1 MDSESDNLWASS
13 SSEQSHENLCY
24 RGSRGGSTSYHR
36 DYTEVSLPPDRN
48 IPDGLQS
55 TAIRTIS
62 KPTVSASSGGPVK
75 PENVK
80 FLGSYNWVEEPNP
93 TMIVPGSPPVWRDRP
108 FPYRVFFDSGV
119 RFVDQN
125 GYRMGN
131 QSCLL
136 PIFRAVDVIY
146 EEDADTSMDWSAV
159 DFVTDRNGLRKLMR
173 WIQHSPDNPE
183 EQLKEFRIDLQLG
196 GKKTVLMHR
205 WEKRTRELSDRP
217 RSGCGMNFEHAS
229 TTPAK
234 GCKRGTGHHRIIQYD
249 LDGLR
254 MVVRFEVDACLPP
267 AENGACESSESSE
280 SSVGAKSASADSL
293 GNTVP
298 TEIESLTDIMSN
310 LNVTSENETSPA
322 QSNDITVI
330 RAGSQI
336 PQSSIVELV
345 TRSVKYIDEFD
356 WQEQYPQLL
365 LSWTPHLFLAVH
377 DRGTFER
384 MVKHELGTTE
394 LRHIE
399 ASTRVQSS
407 FQKLVET
414 LKTIQALVME
424 HGRRRRLSLV
434 CQPDG
439 TLNVFECTSEQGC
452 LPDSELERF
461 GGV

>member
-1 MDSESDNLWASS
+1 M
-13 SSEQSHENLCY
+13 
-24 RGSRGGSTSYHR
+24 GS
-36 DYTEVSLPPDRN
+36 
-48 IPDGLQS
+48 
-55 TAIRTIS
+55 
-62 KPTVSASSGGPVK
+62 
-75 PENVK
+75 
-80 FLGSYNWVEEPNP
+80 
-93 TMIVPGSPPVWRDRP
+93 
-108 FPYRVFFDSGV
+108 
-119 RFVDQN
+119 
-125 GYRMGN
+125 
-131 QSCLL
+131 QSCLI
-136 PIFRAVDVIY
+136 PIFRAVDIIH
-146 EEDADTSMDWSAV
+146 EESADTSMDWSAV

-234 GCKRGTGHHRIIQYD
+234 GCERSTGHHRIIQYVRTVMKSSLCGPSMTVVLQD

-267 AENGACESSESSE
+267 AENGACESCESSE

-293 GNTVP
+293 GKTVP

-310 LNVTSENETSPA
+310 LNVTSENTTSPA
-322 QSNDITVI
+322 QRNDITIV

-345 TRSVKYIDEFD
+345 TRSVKYVDEFD

-424 HGRRRRLSLV
+424 HGKRGRLSLV

-452 LPDSELERF
+452 LPDSELDRF